1 MRAGAKRGKRCPK
14 REGEESELQFDIS
27 EAQDVFDRLSL
38 KSVVL
43 EEYLLVIR
51 SRASASITLS
61 ENVYFLPFSKWYYL
75 IV

>member
-1 MRAGAKRGKRCPK
+1 MMARAKRGKRCPK
-14 REGEESELQFDIS
+14 RESEESELQFDIS

-51 SRASASITLS
+51 SRASASITFS
-61 ENVYFLPFSKWYYL
+61 QNVISNFIIIMSIL
-75 IV
+75 